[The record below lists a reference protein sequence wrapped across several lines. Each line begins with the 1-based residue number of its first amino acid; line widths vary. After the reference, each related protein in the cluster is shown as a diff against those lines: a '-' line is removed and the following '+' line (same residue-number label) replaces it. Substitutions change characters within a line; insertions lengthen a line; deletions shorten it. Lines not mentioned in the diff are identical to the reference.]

1 MRTDRTDLLRPVL
14 RSVLALLAGAVSAGC
29 KSHPPPPRPFTITD
43 DFTTCATDSECMI
56 VSLGCCHE
64 TPVRRD
70 HETETRKRLEE
81 SGLRYC
87 PPKDACGPS
96 RSGTWDGEPAV
107 CRAGRCAKP
116 EQRP

>member
-1 MRTDRTDLLRPVL
+1 MQ
-14 RSVLALLAGAVSAGC
+14 SVVIVALTLVAVAALTGC
-29 KSHPPPPRPFTITD
+29 KAHPPPPRPFAITD

-70 HETETRKRLEE
+70 HEAETRKRLEE
-81 SGLRYC
+81 SELRYC
-87 PPKDACGPS
+87 PPKSACGPS

-116 EQRP
+116 ERGRGP